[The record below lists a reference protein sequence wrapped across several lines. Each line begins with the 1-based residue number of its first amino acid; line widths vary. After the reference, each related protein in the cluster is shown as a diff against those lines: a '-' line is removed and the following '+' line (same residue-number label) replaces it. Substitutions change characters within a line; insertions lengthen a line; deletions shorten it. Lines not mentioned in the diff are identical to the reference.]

1 MLLIAQEGLH
11 IYQFSHPETVANQ
24 CSLCLHIY
32 CLSLQ
37 VNNNCTDMIKYS
49 PILKGFSRLW
59 DLFACCVSEVKIGA
73 WPEDQ
78 GKRYAKTHQTTLIL
92 TYLTA
97 VLLNLQLSRTGLAL
111 TLQSCCFKKQR
122 ITDKRYFWWC
132 EWLLVIPCVNSAHR
146 LSKTTRND
154 RSLQCRATVAL
165 RSSSE
170 TEELPIILII
180 PLDGND
186 WRRSPSN
193 GTQKEAI

>member
-92 TYLTA
+92 TYLAA

-111 TLQSCCFKKQR
+111 TQFNPVVLKNNGLR
-122 ITDKRYFWWC
+122 INDTSDG
-132 EWLLVIPCVNSAHR
+132 VNDC
-146 LSKTTRND
+146 LSY
-154 RSLQCRATVAL
+154 LAW
-165 RSSSE
+165 
-170 TEELPIILII
+170 I
-180 PLDGND
+180 PLTAFQ
-186 WRRSPSN
+186 RRLGMIDPFSA
-193 GTQKEAI
+193 GLQWLCDQVQKPKNSRLFWLFL